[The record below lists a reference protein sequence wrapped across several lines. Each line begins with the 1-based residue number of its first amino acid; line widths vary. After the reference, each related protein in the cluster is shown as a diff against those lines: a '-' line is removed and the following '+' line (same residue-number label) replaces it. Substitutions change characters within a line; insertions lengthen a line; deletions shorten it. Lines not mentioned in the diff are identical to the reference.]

1 MAGNSQTR
9 SNLPITDTLVSKF
22 AREISAFQNRKKF
35 ANFDDEVPFIDKT
48 IKVLDDI
55 RVDDGPL
62 SLYSIS
68 KRIHLTPRVRFK
80 CKAVNGYKNAELADL
95 LFIITFVENNVV
107 VGRRTILSQAK
118 HANDDDYR
126 TLRQWT
132 PDPYQFYLLYYADE
146 FKPVKPHIDNWYPIP
161 KRWNS
166 LRTYSFASDFWLPF
180 FHSTVG
186 MTDILDPNRK
196 KTTDYKYN
204 RTDNPPSG
212 YQSMT
217 GYLRQFVRGR
227 YGHRFNESSP
237 LGQFYRDL
245 FNSTKKF
252 KKSNSPNRLATSKD
266 IKRTDGGET
275 GSEYPE
281 MPPEELI
288 DEDNGMGIVNIVAGS
303 GFQDVDHSP
312 ARQLNI
318 GENQFNLSN
327 L

>member
-1 MAGNSQTR
+1 MAGKSPSR
-9 SNLPITDTLVSKF
+9 SELPISDTLVNSF
-22 AREISAFQNRKKF
+22 GHEIRAFQDRKEF
-35 ANFDDEVPFIDKT
+35 GDFDEEVPFINKT
-48 IKVLDDI
+48 IKVLDNI

-62 SLYSIS
+62 SLHSAT

-80 CKAVNGYKNAELADL
+80 CEAVNGHTNAELADL
-95 LFIITFVENNVV
+95 LLLITFVKNGTVI
-107 VGRRTILSQAK
+107 GRKTILSQAK
-118 HANDDDYR
+118 HANDDDYK

-132 PDPYQFYLLYYADE
+132 PDPHQFYLLYYANE
-146 FKPVKPHIDNWYPIP
+146 FKPVKPVIDNWYPIP

-186 MTDILDPNRK
+186 MTDIIDPDRMK
-196 KTTDYKYN
+196 STDYKYD

-227 YGHRFNESSP
+227 FGHWFTETSP

-245 FNSTKKF
+245 FNSTKNF
-252 KKSNSPNRLATSKD
+252 KKSASPDRLATSKD
-266 IKRTDGGET
+266 VTRTDGGDPGNED
-275 GSEYPE
+275 PE
-281 MPPEELI
+281 IPLEESVDD
-288 DEDNGMGIVNIVAGS
+288 DEGMGVVNIVAGS
-303 GFQDVDHSP
+303 GFQDTDASP
-312 ARQLNI
+312 AKWLDF
-318 GENQFNLSN
+318 GEDQFNLSD